1 MVKVCQ
7 ISWPGKRDFL
17 VFFLVDSS
25 MLDVFIYNRTACAKN
40 IILAAKKPKGRPP
53 RVSRQIEQ
61 TPNKKPRTVPRA
73 QEVEFVSEVTQK
85 HVSFQMAVKE
95 YHKYYGYIP
104 RCFVKETGMGKE
116 SITVIKDPSG
126 GMLPMKTTVSRE
138 QVRFGCGWFQF
149 LHGNEIAAGD
159 TLLFEHFPNTGNFIH
174 VQVINKG
181 GNGNC
186 GRLNK
191 QANPCE
197 DTSLAAK
204 RPRGRP
210 RKQIEEPP
218 STKYAPSTAF

>member
-1 MVKVCQ
+1 CSPCILTQGTHGELKSKFNKEATFSTLDGQSLSNIMAWKKGF
-7 ISWPGKRDFL
+7 SGFL
-17 VFFLVDSS
+17 FGDSS

-53 RVSRQIEQ
+53 RV
-61 TPNKKPRTVPRA
+61 
-73 QEVEFVSEVTQK
+73 EFVSEVTQK
-85 HVSFQMAVKE
+85 HVSFQMVVKE
-95 YHKYYGYIP
+95 YHKYDGYIP

-116 SITVIKDPSG
+116 SITVIKDPRG

-159 TLLFEHFPNTGNFIH
+159 TLLFEHFPNTGNFVH

-186 GRLNK
+186 GR
-191 QANPCE
+191 
-197 DTSLAAK
+197 
-204 RPRGRP
+204 
-210 RKQIEEPP
+210 
-218 STKYAPSTAF
+218 

>member
-1 MVKVCQ
+1 MFTLYSDSGNSWRVKVKVQ
-7 ISWPGKRDFL
+7 QGSY
-17 VFFLVDSS
+17 FFNTGWSKFVKYHGLEKGIFWFSFWLIVQCLMFS
-25 MLDVFIYNRTACAKN
+25 FI
-40 IILAAKKPKGRPP
+40 
-53 RVSRQIEQ
+53 IEQ
-61 TPNKKPRTVPRA
+61 HVQRTSFWLLRNQRVDPLELADRMNKPQTRN
-73 QEVEFVSEVTQK
+73 QEQFL
-85 HVSFQMAVKE
+85 
-95 YHKYYGYIP
+95 YIP

-116 SITVIKDPSG
+116 SITVIKDPRG

-181 GNGNC
+181 GNGYC

>member
-1 MVKVCQ
+1 MAE
-7 ISWPGKRDFL
+7 
-17 VFFLVDSS
+17 
-25 MLDVFIYNRTACAKN
+25 ACAKN

-61 TPNKKPRTVPRA
+61 TPNQETKNSSSLGA
-73 QEVEFVSEVTQK
+73 QEVEFVSEVTPK
-85 HVSFQMAVKE
+85 HVSLQMVVME

-116 SITVIKDPSG
+116 SITVIKDPRG

-138 QVRFGCGWFQF
+138 
-149 LHGNEIAAGD
+149 
-159 TLLFEHFPNTGNFIH
+159 
-174 VQVINKG
+174 QVINKG

>member
-1 MVKVCQ
+1 MR
-7 ISWPGKRDFL
+7 SLSP
-17 VFFLVDSS
+17 
-25 MLDVFIYNRTACAKN
+25 
-40 IILAAKKPKGRPP
+40 
-53 RVSRQIEQ
+53 
-61 TPNKKPRTVPRA
+61 
-73 QEVEFVSEVTQK
+73 QEAEFVSEVTPK
-85 HVSFQMAVKE
+85 HVSFQMVVKE
-95 YHKYYGYIP
+95 YHEYYVYSALFCQ
-104 RCFVKETGMGKE
+104 RNRHGKGLHN
-116 SITVIKDPSG
+116 VIKDPRG
-126 GMLPMKTTVSRE
+126 GMWPMKTAVSRE

-149 LHGNEIAAGD
+149 LHGNEKAAGD